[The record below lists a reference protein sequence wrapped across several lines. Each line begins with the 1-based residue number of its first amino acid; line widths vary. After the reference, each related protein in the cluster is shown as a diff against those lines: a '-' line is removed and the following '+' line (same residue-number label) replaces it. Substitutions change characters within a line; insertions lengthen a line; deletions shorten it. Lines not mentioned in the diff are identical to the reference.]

1 MHRFFLQ
8 DIAKDPLFRT
18 VNLADNSVLLEREHK
33 QTSSKYRLS
42 FLFSSNTISKYIFSL
57 YISRLFRSR
66 RIDFIYKS
74 IISLFSQNIETFFR
88 IIATERFYFVMI
100 INKRKIVNL

>member
-18 VNLADNSVLLEREHK
+18 VNLAVSSILLEREHK

-42 FLFSSNTISKYIFSL
+42 FLFSLNTISKYVFSL

-66 RIDFIYKS
+66 RIDFISKS
-74 IISLFSQNIETFFR
+74 VISLFSQNMETFFSDYR
-88 IIATERFYFVMI
+88 NRTILFCYDY
-100 INKRKIVNL
+100 

>member
-1 MHRFFLQ
+1 MHHFFSQ
-8 DIAKDPLFRT
+8 DITKDPLFRT
-18 VNLADNSVLLEREHK
+18 VNLADSSVLLEREHK

-57 YISRLFRSR
+57 YIPRLYRRSL
-66 RIDFIYKS
+66 IDFIYKP
-74 IISLFSQNIETFFR
+74 IIYLFSQNMETFFR

>member
-1 MHRFFLQ
+1 MHHFFSQ
-8 DIAKDPLFRT
+8 DITKDPLFLT
-18 VNLADNSVLLEREHK
+18 VNLADSSVLLEREHK

-42 FLFSSNTISKYIFSL
+42 FLFSSNTISKYVFSL
-57 YISRLFRSR
+57 YISRLFWSR